1 MMPDDLMS
9 ERASGLL
16 CPDYKL
22 GAGMEAGRS
31 TGKIDNNSDALKEA
45 ASVKRDSRIQASVKR
60 AGYVG
65 ERMNRG

>member
-1 MMPDDLMS
+1 MMPDDLTS

-16 CPDYKL
+16 CPDYML

-45 ASVKRDSRIQASVKR
+45 ASVKKDSRIQASVKR